1 MNQGEVDIISEDIRG
16 LREDVR
22 SLTKAVM
29 TVATVLMA
37 RYNYKY
43 GGTGLAQAREDVERT
58 HELVACK

>member
-16 LREDVR
+16 LREDVK
-22 SLTKAVM
+22 SLTKAVL

-37 RYNYKY
+37 GYNYKY

-58 HELVACK
+58 HELVKCR

>member
-1 MNQGEVDIISEDIRG
+1 MNQDEVDIISEDIRG

-37 RYNYKY
+37 RYNHKH

>member
-37 RYNYKY
+37 RYNYKC
-43 GGTGLAQAREDVERT
+43 GGAGLAQAREDAERT
-58 HELVACK
+58 HALVACK